1 MSTQNKKAAII
12 SDYKSKK
19 IDKNKDFRK
28 VIIEKARVV
37 FTRYGLKKST
47 MDDISRAV
55 NRAKSSLYYYFK
67 CKEEI
72 FEAVIEDEVDQ
83 IKVAL
88 YKGMA
93 AQKAPE
99 DKLRAYVQIRMRMF
113 YNMTNFYTTYQY
125 EYIENYAF
133 IERIRKQYD
142 EMEMQIIKEIF
153 AEGIKK
159 KVFSIADADLAA
171 YILVLM
177 MKAFENPIQTE
188 RFVKEL
194 DKNINLT
201 LNVLFNGLLTRNKK

>member
-1 MSTQNKKAAII
+1 MSTQNKKATII

-19 IDKNKDFRK
+19 MDKNKDFRK

-88 YKGMA
+88 TKGMDSENS
-93 AQKAPE
+93 PE
-99 DKLRAYVQIRMRMF
+99 GKIRAYVHIRMKMF
-113 YNMTNFYTTYQY
+113 YNMANFYTTYQY

-142 EMEMQIIKEIF
+142 EMELAIIKGIF
-153 AEGIKK
+153 EDGIKK
-159 KVFSIADADLAA
+159 KIFGIKDAELAA
-171 YILVLM
+171 YVLILM
-177 MKAFENPIQTE
+177 MKAFENPLQTE
-188 RFVKEL
+188 KFVKDL
-194 DKNINLT
+194 DKNINLS
-201 LNVLFNGLLTRNKK
+201 LDVMLYGILAKNRK